1 MAVVTGYNYV
11 RSGKDVPLIVPTVLL
26 ILLIANAIVIR
37 GIALD
42 QIRVNQLD
50 RAEAEEIVYCIREYE
65 AESGQTVDTISWRRD
80 SEWTQTRPEI
90 TYTFMDMNVRAGGR
104 SWSLTDCISYYA
116 GRRFQSEAIPNE
128 IWSANFQEKD
138 WDSLVLEEQIW
149 FEGHTMYLMVY

>member
-1 MAVVTGYNYV
+1 M
-11 RSGKDVPLIVPTVLL
+11 L
-26 ILLIANAIVIR
+26 ILLVANIAVIQ
-37 GIALD
+37 GIGLA
-42 QIRVNQLD
+42 QIRANQLD
-50 RAEAEEIVYCIREYE
+50 RAEAEEVVRCIREYE

-116 GRRFQSEAIPNE
+116 GRRFQSEAMSDE
-128 IWSANFQEKD
+128 IWSAYFPEKD
-138 WDSLVLEEQIW
+138 WDSLVSEEQIW